1 MKPVSLGGM
10 ATVKTTV
17 TYMEM
22 LAPPSTPPLAP
33 PEPGLTVRKVSAP
46 AAERYLEWYDKV
58 GRDLTW
64 TGRKLM
70 PRSELQ
76 DILDDP
82 GVEVSLLE
90 TAKGTAG
97 YFELDRRV
105 ARQVEL
111 SYFGLFPE
119 ARGRKLGPFLL
130 DRAIRAAWSG
140 GPRRVWVHT
149 CTLDDPRALPLY
161 QRLGFVVYGTGEEE
175 VELLS

>member
-1 MKPVSLGGM
+1 MPSVR
-10 ATVKTTV
+10 TTV
-17 TYMEM
+17 TYLEM
-22 LAPPSTPPLAP
+22 LAPPATPPLAP
-33 PEPGLTVRKVSAP
+33 PEPGLVVRRAPSP
-46 AAERYLEWYDKV
+46 AAERYLEWYDRV

-90 TAKGTAG
+90 TARGLAG
-97 YFELDRRV
+97 YFELDRRSIG
-105 ARQVEL
+105 QVEL
-111 SYFGLFPE
+111 AYFGLFPE

-140 GPRRVWVHT
+140 ATRRVWVHT

-161 QRLGFVVYGTGEEE
+161 QRLGFTPWATAEEE
-175 VELLS
+175 VELP